1 MKYSFLFLFALFIY
15 YHVLFME
22 EYKKISNQ
30 EILEKN
36 LHTSLCFDLLAI
48 ARFVQKRNEWP
59 GSKSLESAN
68 IERQIGVILFFLFV
82 WNTCRKWERELPFT
96 EHQSLFY
103 AIFMWIPQGGC
114 DEHLLFTETIKIV
127 RNQVWRSQAFNLG
140 LKPMPVLLEYFS
152 LVMGV

>member
-1 MKYSFLFLFALFIY
+1 
-15 YHVLFME
+15 ME

-103 AIFMWIPQGGC
+103 AIFM
-114 DEHLLFTETIKIV
+114 
-127 RNQVWRSQAFNLG
+127 
-140 LKPMPVLLEYFS
+140 
-152 LVMGV
+152 